1 MIWVVLI
8 VLCVVICSTV
18 ESCHKN
24 NLEHKNE
31 RKDELIL
38 ALKNEVEFLKMK
50 SQTDSESRKTTSDL
64 VQQYIDS
71 LKSELKQLNDFKAR
85 LHVYKGCDLKIYNV
99 DGSGSS
105 KSYDDFIKE
114 LEEDCGL

>member
-8 VLCVVICSTV
+8 ILCVVICSTV

-31 RKDELIL
+31 HKDELIL

-50 SQTDSESRKTTSDL
+50 SQTDSESLKTTSDV
-64 VQQYIDS
+64 VQQYINS
-71 LKSELKQLNDFKAR
+71 LKSELKQLNNFKMR
-85 LHVYKGCDLKIYNV
+85 VCMFKSCGLEVCNLDEDRH
-99 DGSGSS
+99 S
-105 KSYDDFIKE
+105 KSYDEFIKE
-114 LEEDCGL
+114 IEEACGL